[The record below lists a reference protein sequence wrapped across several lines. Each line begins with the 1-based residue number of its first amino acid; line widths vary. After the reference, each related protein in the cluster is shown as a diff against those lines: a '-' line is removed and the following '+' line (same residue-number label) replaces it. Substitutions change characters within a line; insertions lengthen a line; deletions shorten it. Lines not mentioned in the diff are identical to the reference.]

1 MLLTRLDALQR
12 SDYVRKTD
20 ARKRFELPKY
30 VAGQDI
36 YTYHAEWDDVIIDL
50 TERHSVPDEETLIY
64 DYKQKMD
71 SKVIFDVQRTDR
83 PVTLEDW
90 RDAVENYFDD
100 AQGLITG
107 PGKVLGGAKMSKLD
121 VQPVDSDIDDGS
133 SS

>member
-1 MLLTRLDALQR
+1 MSKVLFVIVRLKWYQ
-12 SDYVRKTD
+12 
-20 ARKRFELPKY
+20 
-30 VAGQDI
+30 
-36 YTYHAEWDDVIIDL
+36 EWDDVIIDL
-50 TERHSVPDEETLIY
+50 TENHSVPDEETLIY

-107 PGKVLGGAKMSKLD
+107 PGKVLGRAKMARVD
-121 VQPVDSDIDDGS
+121 AHREDSDGGDGS
-133 SS
+133 GSEERRRSVEEL